1 MGKGVWARTCPCNG
15 EFAWH
20 ECLCVSRCVQTLR
33 DSPLPVNMGAS
44 RLQPRPF
51 QVKTLLTG
59 CDTQTQTPGDT
70 CWHTDRHIMDRGHDE
85 ASAQKRQ
92 GSEFASKPLRGFTV
106 SKAGLQRKK
115 PGKKHFPSHP
125 LLFTKP
131 QSENTADHRNNA
143 ADYILTHTGLAADAN
158 MHAHTHWLHPLLPS
172 LFIPGIGYTVK
183 PTLIGDQIFFGIWR

>member
-1 MGKGVWARTCPCNG
+1 
-15 EFAWH
+15 
-20 ECLCVSRCVQTLR
+20 
-33 DSPLPVNMGAS
+33 
-44 RLQPRPF
+44 
-51 QVKTLLTG
+51 
-59 CDTQTQTPGDT
+59 
-70 CWHTDRHIMDRGHDE
+70 MDRGHDE

-158 MHAHTHWLHPLLPS
+158 MHTHALITSFAPFSLHPWYWLHGKTHADRGS
-172 LFIPGIGYTVK
+172 DLFWHLTVK
-183 PTLIGDQIFFGIWR
+183 ELQGLSPRSKIN